1 MGDEEQMRKAG
12 KNITKAREAVENR
25 PYVLNE
31 AVPLL
36 QKVKYAKFDE
46 TVEVTLRLGVDPKHA
61 DQMVRGTVVLP
72 HGLGKSKRVLVIAG
86 GEKTKEAEA
95 AGADIVGGEEMVE
108 KIQKENWT
116 DFDAVIATPDMMKSV
131 GRLGKVLGPRG
142 LMPNPK
148 TGTVTFD
155 VGRAVQEVKA
165 GKVEFRTD
173 KTALVHVPVGKIS
186 FTADKL
192 VENATAVI
200 TSVVKAKPV
209 AAKGKYIKG
218 ATLSSSMGPGISV
231 DTTAIEAA
239 AKA

>member
-1 MGDEEQMRKAG
+1 MSRKAG
-12 KNITKAREAVENR
+12 KNITKARAAVEKR
-25 PYVLNE
+25 LYALNE

-72 HGLGKSKRVLVIAG
+72 HGLGKSKKVLVIAS
-86 GEKTKEAEA
+86 GEKVREAEG
-95 AGADIVGGEEMVE
+95 AGADFVGGEDMVE

-131 GRLGKVLGPRG
+131 GKLGKVLGPRG

-155 VGRAVQEVKA
+155 ITNAVKEIKA

-186 FTADKL
+186 FTSDKL
-192 VENATAVI
+192 VDNATAVI
-200 TSVVKAKPV
+200 SSVVKAKPS

-218 ATLSSSMGPGISV
+218 AYISSTMGPGVAI
-231 DTTAIEAA
+231 DTAPVEAA
-239 AKA
+239 SKA

>member
-1 MGDEEQMRKAG
+1 VGRKVG
-12 KNITKAREAVENR
+12 KNIDKARAAVEAHA
-25 PYVLNE
+25 YSLDD
-31 AVPLL
+31 AVSLL

-46 TVEVTLRLGVDPKHA
+46 TVDLTLRLGVDPKHA

-72 HGLGKSKRVLVIAG
+72 HGLGKSKKVLVIAS
-86 GEKTKEAEA
+86 GEKMREAEA
-95 AGADIVGGEEMVE
+95 AGADIVGGEDMVE

-116 DFDAVIATPDMMKSV
+116 DFDAVISTPDMMKSV

-155 VGRAVQEVKA
+155 VAKAVQEVKA

-173 KTALVHVPVGKIS
+173 KTALVHVPVGKLS
-186 FTADKL
+186 FEPKKL
-192 VENATAVI
+192 VENATTVVTA
-200 TSVVKAKPV
+200 VVKAKPSV
-209 AAKGKYIKG
+209 AKGKCIKG
-218 ATLSSSMGPGISV
+218 CTLSSTMGPGVPI
-231 DTTAIEAA
+231 DTAPVEAA